1 MSRAIHVYPCAAA
14 TEPCPYGQPLPDL
27 PTNFLLAAG
36 TASGKSQV
44 ILNICLKYYKGM
56 FARLWIFCPSINLD
70 PQYKPLKD
78 MLEKMTDQKKE
89 PTMFE
94 EFDHKKVGQI
104 LDDQRAIV
112 ESCRKRGVKPPQVC
126 LILDDLGDCADI
138 LNSRRGGKSGGSWLT
153 TLACRSRHL
162 CLTWIVSVQKLNQA
176 GLVIRANTRC
186 LCVWRLRNH
195 KEIETLCEEMSGFCD
210 KNTVMDLYAHA
221 TAEPYSFLF
230 CRLDAKTRD
239 QVFWLRFESRLSPQ
253 TDEEDKDG
261 GLHRSSSVD
270 ASSRQPVAKQ
280 RPGPSQ
286 VRPAGT
292 PAKGRGKGLQ
302 DSAGNRDGPNL
313 RPRKPAL

>member
-1 MSRAIHVYPCAAA
+1 MSRRITVYPGAAA
-14 TEPCPYGQPLPDL
+14 TEPCPFGAPLPDL

-56 FARLWIFCPSINLD
+56 FSRLWIFCPSINLD

-176 GLVIRANTRC
+176 
-186 LCVWRLRNH
+186 VWRLRNQ
-195 KEIETLCEEMSGFCD
+195 KEIETLCEEMSGCYD
-210 KNTVMDLYAHA
+210 KNTVMDLYTHA
-221 TAEPYSFLF
+221 TSEPYSFLF

-239 QVFWLRFESRLSPQ
+239 QVFWLRFESRLVPE
-253 TDEEDKDG
+253 TNEEDKDDDVHG
-261 GLHRSSSVD
+261 SSSVD
-270 ASSRQPVAKQ
+270 TGSRQPVAKQ

-286 VRPAGT
+286 VRPAGG
-292 PAKGRGKGLQ
+292 PAKGGGKGLQ
-302 DSAGNRDGPNL
+302 DSPSDRVRPNL
-313 RPRKPAL
+313 RSGRPAL